1 MDTRSQPAADLES
14 ASSDSD
20 SRAAKLSLLLLA
32 LAGAGAASQTAQA
45 TIVGYGGVLA
55 IQPEQSSVA
64 VGTEALVDVGF
75 TDVTSLVGSYDL
87 TIDWDP
93 TLLSFSN
100 VTFGTNLDGPDNS
113 IQDFTSG
120 SGTVE
125 VAEVSL
131 GDLSNQTGFGSLP
144 LFTLAFNTLAAGVS
158 SLTFDLTA
166 NGGPIIGDELGA
178 SYTNFSLVD
187 SSLQVTAPAPVPVPD
202 TTVLLASGGCL
213 VFMWHGW
220 KLMRRRTE
228 KVRPDASGNLTGPS
242 LA

>member
-1 MDTRSQPAADLES
+1 M
-14 ASSDSD
+14 
-20 SRAAKLSLLLLA
+20 
-32 LAGAGAASQTAQA
+32 
-45 TIVGYGGVLA
+45 IGYGGVLA
-55 IQPEQSSVA
+55 IQPEAPSVA

-87 TIDWDP
+87 TVDWDP
-93 TLLSFSN
+93 TLLALSN
-100 VTFGTNLDGPDNS
+100 VTFGTYLDGPDNS
-113 IQDFTSG
+113 IQQFTSG

-144 LFTLAFNTLAAGVS
+144 LFTFAFNTLAAGVS
-158 SLTFDLTA
+158 PLTFDLTA

-187 SSLQVTAPAPVPVPD
+187 SSLQLTSPAPVPVPEPD
-202 TTVLLASGGCL
+202 TTLLLASGGCL

-220 KLMRRRTE
+220 RQMRRRTG
-228 KVRPDASGNLTGPS
+228 KVTPHAPGNSTDPG